1 MLNCQFSNE
10 WSINSADKRRR
21 KLMSQ
26 VLRMQ
31 DQLMQG
37 FLISENRLK
46 KKQEELN
53 QEVETQL
60 STAQTVLAEKK
71 QNAKE
76 KSKEKIER
84 TKSESKLVI
93 ESLENYGSFV
103 KDFQNRLKDLAT
115 VNSMQ
120 SPKTLLDKTH
130 QKLISL
136 QQDIQSKKLID
147 FNVICQSVSDVV
159 DPALSIQKE
168 FNTQSQRYIQE
179 KAQMDEELT
188 RQNEEFILSVL
199 LMIVSAGLII
209 GMIWFVG

>member
-1 MLNCQFSNE
+1 
-10 WSINSADKRRR
+10 
-21 KLMSQ
+21 MSQ
-26 VLRMQ
+26 VLQMQ

-60 STAQTVLAEKK
+60 SAAQTVLAEKK

-76 KSKEKIER
+76 KSKERIER

-179 KAQMDEELT
+179 KAQMDEELA

>member
-1 MLNCQFSNE
+1 
-10 WSINSADKRRR
+10 
-21 KLMSQ
+21 MSQ